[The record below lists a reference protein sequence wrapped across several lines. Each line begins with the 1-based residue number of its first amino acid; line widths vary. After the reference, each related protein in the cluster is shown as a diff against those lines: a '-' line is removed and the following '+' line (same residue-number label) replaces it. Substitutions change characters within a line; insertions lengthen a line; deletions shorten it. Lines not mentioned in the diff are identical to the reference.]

1 MKSKRTGAASIA
13 AFALLLSACSSSAT
27 TAPGSQAAGSQAP
40 AASAAGSQAPA
51 ASAAGSQAPAASASA
66 GVTAAEVA
74 ACKGKTIAVIVKA
87 GTSTYWKTV
96 GDGVNDAKAELP
108 GCTVTFEGPD
118 AETNIT
124 AQIGEVET
132 AVAKQVAAIVIAVT
146 GADQVLPS
154 LQKAADAGIPIILI
168 DTNKEFA
175 PKKAFV
181 GTDNAAGGKAAA
193 DYLVGAGGIKSGDKV
208 LILRGQA
215 GDAVHNLRQQGAE
228 DTLKAAGVT
237 VIVQPADS
245 DRAKGQTVMQNTL
258 QANPDLKAVF
268 ATNDEMA
275 LGALKA
281 AQQAGKTLPIIGFD
295 ANPDAIASIEKGEL
309 TGSIAQFPKK
319 IGQMGVET
327 AVKVLAGETVPAS
340 VNTGVEL
347 VTKDNV
353 AKFK

>member
-1 MKSKRTGAASIA
+1 MKSKRTLAASVA
-13 AFALLLSACSSSAT
+13 ALGLLLAACSSSAT
-27 TAPGSQAAGSQAP
+27 TAPSGSAASP
-40 AASAAGSQAPA
+40 AASTGGAAGA
-51 ASAAGSQAPAASASA
+51 
-66 GVTAAEVA
+66 A
-74 ACKGKTIAVIVKA
+74 ACQGKTIAVIVKA

-96 GDGVNDAKAELP
+96 GSGVDDAKAEFP
-108 GCTVTFEGPD
+108 GCTITFEGPD
-118 AETNIT
+118 AETNVT
-124 AQIGEVET
+124 AQIAEVES
-132 AVAKQVAAIVIAVT
+132 AVAKKVAAIVIAVT

-181 GTDNAAGGKAAA
+181 GTDNTAGGKAAG
-193 DYLVGAGGIKSGDKV
+193 DYFVKTVGVKAGDKV
-208 LILRGQA
+208 LIIRGQA
-215 GDAVHNLRQQGAE
+215 GDAVHNLREQGAS
-228 DTLKAAGVT
+228 DVLKAAGAT

-245 DRAKGQTVMQNTL
+245 DRAKGQSVMENVL

-281 AQQAGKTLPIIGFD
+281 AQQANKTIPIIGFD
-295 ANPDAIASIEKGEL
+295 ANPDALASVAAGGL

-327 AVKVLAGETVPAS
+327 AVKVIAGETVDAS

-353 AKFK
+353 ANFK

>member
-1 MKSKRTGAASIA
+1 VKSKRTLAASVA
-13 AFALLLSACSSSAT
+13 ALGLLLAACSSSAT
-27 TAPGSQAAGSQAP
+27 TAPSGSAASP
-40 AASAAGSQAPA
+40 AASTGGGAGA
-51 ASAAGSQAPAASASA
+51 
-66 GVTAAEVA
+66 A
-74 ACKGKTIAVIVKA
+74 ACQGKTIAVIVKA

-96 GDGVNDAKAELP
+96 GSGVDDAKAEFP
-108 GCTVTFEGPD
+108 GCTITFEGPD
-118 AETNIT
+118 AETNVT
-124 AQIGEVET
+124 AQIAEVES
-132 AVAKQVAAIVIAVT
+132 AVAKKVAAIVIAVT
-146 GADQVLPS
+146 GADQVLPA

-168 DTNKEFA
+168 DTNKAFA

-181 GTDNAAGGKAAA
+181 GTDNAAGGKAAG
-193 DYLVGAGGIKSGDKV
+193 DYFVKTVGIKAGDKV
-208 LILRGQA
+208 LIIRGQA
-215 GDAVHNLRQQGAE
+215 GDAVHNLREQGAS
-228 DTLKAAGVT
+228 DVLKAAGAT

-245 DRAKGQTVMQNTL
+245 DRAKGQSVMENVL

-281 AQQAGKTLPIIGFD
+281 AQQATKTIPIIGFD
-295 ANPDAIASIEKGEL
+295 ANPDALASVAAGGL

-327 AVKVLAGETVPAS
+327 AVKVIAGQTVDAS

-353 AKFK
+353 ANFK

>member
-1 MKSKRTGAASIA
+1 MSKRSLAASIA
-13 AFALLLSACSSSAT
+13 AFGLLLSACGSSAT
-27 TAPGSQAAGSQAP
+27 PSPGQP
-40 AASAAGSQAPA
+40 AASQPA
-51 ASAAGSQAPAASASA
+51 ASGGGTGA
-66 GVTAAEVA
+66 A
-74 ACKGKTIAVIVKA
+74 ACQGKTIAVIVKA

-96 GDGVNDAKAELP
+96 GSGVDDAKAEFA
-108 GCTVTFEGPD
+108 GCTITFEGPD
-118 AETNIT
+118 AETNVT
-124 AQIGEVET
+124 AQIAEVEAAT
-132 AVAKQVAAIVIAVT
+132 AKKVAAIVIAVT

-168 DTNKEFA
+168 DTNKDFA

-181 GTDNAAGGKAAA
+181 GTDNAAGGKAAG
-193 DYLVGAGGIKSGDKV
+193 DYLVQKAGLKSGDKV
-208 LILRGQA
+208 LIIRGQA

-228 DTLKAAGVT
+228 DVLKAAGIT

-258 QANPDLKAVF
+258 QANADLKAVF

-275 LGALKA
+275 LGALQA
-281 AQQAGKTLPIIGFD
+281 AKQAGKTMPIIGFD

-319 IGQMGVET
+319 IGQFGVET
-327 AVKVLAGETVPAS
+327 AVKVIGGQAVDAN

>member
-1 MKSKRTGAASIA
+1 MSKRTFAASIA

-27 TAPGSQAAGSQAP
+27 TAPASQASASQAP
-40 AASAAGSQAPA
+40 A
-51 ASAAGSQAPAASASA
+51 SA
-66 GVTAAEVA
+66 GASVTGGATAAEVA
-74 ACKGKTIAVIVKA
+74 ACQGKTIAVIVKA

-96 GDGVNDAKAELP
+96 GSGVDDAKAEFP

-118 AETNIT
+118 AETNVT
-124 AQIGEVET
+124 AQISEVEA
-132 AVAKQVAAIVIAVT
+132 AVAKKVAAIVIAVT

-168 DTNKEFA
+168 DTNKDFA

-193 DYLVGAGGIKSGDKV
+193 DYLVNTAGIKSGDKV
-208 LILRGQA
+208 LIIRGQA

-228 DTLKAAGVT
+228 DVLKAAGVT

-295 ANPDAIASIEKGEL
+295 ANPDAIASIDKGEL
-309 TGSIAQFPKK
+309 TGSVAQFPKK

-327 AVKVLAGETVPAS
+327 AVKILAGETVDAN

-353 AKFK
+353 ANFK

>member
-1 MKSKRTGAASIA
+1 VKSKRTLAASVA

-27 TAPGSQAAGSQAP
+27 TAPASQAAASQVAASQAAASQAP
-40 AASAAGSQAPA
+40 ASAG
-51 ASAAGSQAPAASASA
+51 ASA
-66 GVTAAEVA
+66 GAGATAAEIA
-74 ACKGKTIAVIVKA
+74 ACQGKTIAVIVKA

-96 GDGVNDAKAELP
+96 GSGVDDAKAEFA
-108 GCTVTFEGPD
+108 GCTITFEGPD
-118 AETNIT
+118 AETNVT
-124 AQIGEVET
+124 AQIAEVES
-132 AVAKQVAAIVIAVT
+132 AVAKKVAAIVIAVT

-168 DTNKEFA
+168 DTNKDFA

-181 GTDNAAGGKAAA
+181 GTDNAAGGKAAG
-193 DYLVGAGGIKSGDKV
+193 DYFVKTVGVKTGDTV
-208 LILRGQA
+208 LIIRGQA
-215 GDAVHNLRQQGAE
+215 GDAVHNLRETGASE
-228 DTLKAAGVT
+228 VLKAAGAT
-237 VIVQPADS
+237 VIIQPADS
-245 DRAKGQTVMQNTL
+245 DRAKGQSVMENVL
-258 QANPDLKAVF
+258 QAHPDLKAVF

-281 AQQAGKTLPIIGFD
+281 AQQATKTIPIIGFD
-295 ANPDAIASIEKGEL
+295 ANPDAITSIAAGGL

-327 AVKVLAGETVPAS
+327 AVKILAGETVDAN

-353 AKFK
+353 ANFK

>member
-1 MKSKRTGAASIA
+1 VKSKRTLAASVA
-13 AFALLLSACSSSAT
+13 ALGLLLAACSSAAT
-27 TAPGSQAAGSQAP
+27 TAPSAAAPSAGGAAGA
-40 AASAAGSQAPA
+40 
-51 ASAAGSQAPAASASA
+51 
-66 GVTAAEVA
+66 A
-74 ACKGKTIAVIVKA
+74 ACQGKTIAVIVKA

-96 GDGVNDAKAELP
+96 GSGVDDAKAEFP
-108 GCTVTFEGPD
+108 GCTITFEGPD
-118 AETNIT
+118 AETNVT
-124 AQIGEVET
+124 AQIAEVEA
-132 AVAKQVAAIVIAVT
+132 AVAKKVAAIVIAVT

-168 DTNKEFA
+168 DTNKDFA

-181 GTDNAAGGKAAA
+181 GTDNAAGGKAAG
-193 DYLVGAGGIKSGDKV
+193 DYLVKTAGVKAGDTV
-208 LILRGQA
+208 LIIRGQA
-215 GDAVHNLRQQGAE
+215 GDAVHNLRETGAS
-228 DTLKAAGVT
+228 DVLKAAGVT

-245 DRAKGQTVMQNTL
+245 DRAKGQTVMENVL
-258 QANPDLKAVF
+258 QAHPDLKAVF

-281 AQQAGKTLPIIGFD
+281 AQQANKTIPIIGFD
-295 ANPDAIASIEKGEL
+295 ANPDAITSIQTGGL

-327 AVKVLAGETVPAS
+327 AVKILAGETVDAN

-353 AKFK
+353 ANFK

>member
-1 MKSKRTGAASIA
+1 MKSKRTLAASVA
-13 AFALLLSACSSSAT
+13 ALGLLLAACSSAAT
-27 TAPGSQAAGSQAP
+27 TAPSAAAPSAGGAAGA
-40 AASAAGSQAPA
+40 
-51 ASAAGSQAPAASASA
+51 
-66 GVTAAEVA
+66 A
-74 ACKGKTIAVIVKA
+74 ACQGKTIAVIVKA

-96 GDGVNDAKAELP
+96 GSGVDDAKAEFP
-108 GCTVTFEGPD
+108 GCTITFEGPD
-118 AETNIT
+118 AETNVT
-124 AQIGEVET
+124 AQIAEVEA
-132 AVAKQVAAIVIAVT
+132 AVAKKVAAIVIAVT

-168 DTNKEFA
+168 DTNKDFA

-181 GTDNAAGGKAAA
+181 GTDNAAGGKAAG
-193 DYLVGAGGIKSGDKV
+193 DYLVKTAGVKAGDTV
-208 LILRGQA
+208 LIIRGQA
-215 GDAVHNLRQQGAE
+215 GDAVHNLRETGAS
-228 DTLKAAGVT
+228 DVLKAAGVT

-245 DRAKGQTVMQNTL
+245 DRAKGQTVMENVL
-258 QANPDLKAVF
+258 QAHPDLKAVF

-281 AQQAGKTLPIIGFD
+281 AQQANKTIPIIGFD
-295 ANPDAIASIEKGEL
+295 ANPDAITSIQTGGL

-327 AVKVLAGETVPAS
+327 AVKILAGETVDAN

-353 AKFK
+353 ANFK